1 MEAKKITKK
10 AVGGVLIGAG
20 YALKLAEWGLNA
32 SEVVLNGAKNMAD
45 SFVKAPELGVGKAA
59 FDGVKKAYRGCLR
72 ILSKQAKGFLNNG
85 T

>member
-20 YALKLAEWGLNA
+20 YALKLAEWGLNV

-59 FDGVKKAYRGCLR
+59 FDGVKKGVSG
-72 ILSKQAKGFLNNG
+72 LSKNLIKTGKGFSK
-85 T
+85 